1 MLAPG
6 FAAAKTHNCC
16 GRTSYRQRGIGL
28 VKSLYDILEVSSVA
42 SDEVVTA
49 AYRALSKKYHPDKN
63 PDADVTDATMAAIN
77 HAYAILSDPEQRKA
91 YDAASGRSRSARGFE
106 PPPQRPAPAP
116 QPQTSVY
123 ANFARPRSS
132 KSAPRIGS
140 FAGGLLAIAGFALAV
155 TVGIYAASAFESD
168 SASAISLLAHPDPHA
183 ARLRKAEALLKGDG
197 IAQNFLQAKAEFEA
211 IVESRSPFETKD
223 FRGLAS
229 QKLAE
234 IHYNGLGVPK
244 DTAKAEEWFRK
255 AAESGPAVG
264 PAPALTVARFFEEG
278 INGTTDKVEAYRWYN
293 AAAGIPYNAQTSA
306 ISLDEYTQIVDLANQ
321 KKAALASVLSP
332 EQLDRAQQSPLP
344 PCKTFMC

>member
-1 MLAPG
+1 M
-6 FAAAKTHNCC
+6 
-16 GRTSYRQRGIGL
+16 
-28 VKSLYDILEVSSVA
+28 KSLYDILEVSAVA

-63 PDADVTDATMAAIN
+63 PDADATTTTMAAIN
-77 HAYAILSDPEQRKA
+77 HAYAILSDPAQRKA
-91 YDAASGRSRSARGFE
+91 YDATSGRSRSARGFE
-106 PPPQRPAPAP
+106 PPPQRPAPMP
-116 QPQTSVY
+116 PQTSVH
-123 ANFARPRSS
+123 ADFVRPASF
-132 KSAPRIGS
+132 KTAPRMGP
-140 FAGGLLAIAGFALAV
+140 FASGLLAIAGFAAV
-155 TVGIYAASAFESD
+155 ATVGIYAASVFESD
-168 SASAISLLAHPDPHA
+168 HVSTLSLASHPDPNG

-211 IVESRSPFETKD
+211 IAENNNLFDPQD

-234 IHYNGLGVPK
+234 IHYKGLGVPK

-278 INGTTDKVEAYRWYN
+278 TNGTADKVEAYRWYN
-293 AAAGIPYNAQTSA
+293 AAAAIPYNAQTTA

-321 KKAALASVLSP
+321 KKAALASALSP

-344 PCKTFMC
+344 PCKSFVC